1 MLFIALRNLCNFD
14 QMLFIAPLALY
25 CIESIRSL
33 FFGIAKVDIKIEM
46 PSFEKFQMKRKTLQK
61 PVIST
66 EIDSFTQRDA
76 LILEKEAV
84 LKEKGEAKEETVLSK
99 EKAIKEKE
107 YLRQNEEE
115 RARKVKQDL
124 RKLMSQIGLKAKR
137 KKRHHHSF
145 SYIILFLTKT
155 QCYCY
160 LINGNL

>member
-1 MLFIALRNLCNFD
+1 MLFIVLRNLCNFD

-66 EIDSFTQRDA
+66 EIYSYTQRDA

-107 YLRQNEEE
+107 HLRQNEEE
-115 RARKVKQDL
+115 RDRKVKQDRAETHVSDWL
-124 RKLMSQIGLKAKR
+124 ESKAEETAP
-137 KKRHHHSF
+137 SL
-145 SYIILFLTKT
+145 ILL
-155 QCYCY
+155 YY
-160 LINGNL
+160 LVSH